1 MSCFTRNYPLVL
13 MHIFIQDKFNVLEAF
28 IQLKLANSQPIKS
41 DQYSK
46 QFVEISLLGKIK

>member
-1 MSCFTRNYPLVL
+1 